1 MSSDLIEWADAILV
15 MERRQQESLRRR
27 FGALLVGK
35 RVICLGVP
43 DTFDYMQDEL
53 VALLRAKVLPLLPA
67 SEKEI

>member
-1 MSSDLIEWADAILV
+1 